1 MSATAINTFES
12 GNDIILGKN
21 LSAARRSLAFL
32 SIVIVYF
39 FYCYNFMVGTFV
51 KPTMI
56 AEAASGG
63 FGFTLQQSETIFAV
77 MSFGTIP
84 GTIVFGILNAKIGK
98 KYTLIVVASLIALT
112 TFLPMMTPGSYQ
124 VWLVSRLI
132 TGGTLGGVFGCA
144 MPLVTELFPQK
155 YRGKL
160 AAVLTSLFSLAM
172 IFGGQLYS
180 FMGDSNWQV
189 LMYTAIIPP
198 AVGAVMIFLF
208 VPNDYQNTR
217 QLNEVSK
224 QQNEKISYLN
234 MYKGKYLWIG
244 LGVILL
250 SGANFTAYSAFS
262 NNATTYLRNS
272 LGLSAAVAGG
282 IYSLQGIGQLIG
294 YNIWGFIS
302 DRFGRKKPL
311 IGMALSAVFVFL
323 FMRLGAGNITQLK
336 LVSIFLGFAV
346 GFSGA
351 WGAYYTE
358 LFPQKFS
365 ALSSGISF
373 NGGRIISTFAIPAIA
388 GLGSAAAGMQGIFMV
403 SMAVFVAGAVIW
415 MFLPETYQKKEKAA
429 DK

>member
-1 MSATAINTFES
+1 
-12 GNDIILGKN
+12 
-21 LSAARRSLAFL
+21 
-32 SIVIVYF
+32 
-39 FYCYNFMVGTFV
+39 
-51 KPTMI
+51 
-56 AEAASGG
+56 
-63 FGFTLQQSETIFAV
+63 
-77 MSFGTIP
+77 
-84 GTIVFGILNAKIGK
+84 
-98 KYTLIVVASLIALT
+98 
-112 TFLPMMTPGSYQ
+112 
-124 VWLVSRLI
+124 
-132 TGGTLGGVFGCA
+132 
-144 MPLVTELFPQK
+144 
-155 YRGKL
+155 
-160 AAVLTSLFSLAM
+160 M

-262 NNATTYLRNS
+262 NNATTYLAEL

-336 LVSIFLGFAV
+336 LVSVFLGFAV

-365 ALSSGISF
+365 ACPPESHLTGEESYPPLPFLQLQAWAPRLRGCRGSSWYPWQYLWQARSYGCSCRKLIRKTKKQQIM
-373 NGGRIISTFAIPAIA
+373 NMHEQEVVRWDNIRK
-388 GLGSAAAGMQGIFMV
+388 
-403 SMAVFVAGAVIW
+403 
-415 MFLPETYQKKEKAA
+415 QKR
-429 DK
+429 